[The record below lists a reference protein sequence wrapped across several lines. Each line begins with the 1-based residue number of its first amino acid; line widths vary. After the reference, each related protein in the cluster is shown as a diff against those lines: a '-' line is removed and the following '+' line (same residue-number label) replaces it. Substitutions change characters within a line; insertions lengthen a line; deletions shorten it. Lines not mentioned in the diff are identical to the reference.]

1 MKTREHNDTF
11 HIIYTFL
18 KNNWHFV
25 KFFFQEHIELRMALS
40 AAESKANTLNT
51 QLKKLDEVQN
61 RTEELLYQVR
71 TWFPTVFL

>member
-1 MKTREHNDTF
+1 
-11 HIIYTFL
+11 
-18 KNNWHFV
+18 
-25 KFFFQEHIELRMALS
+25 MALS

-71 TWFPTVFL
+71 T